1 MTVWIGRISVK
12 TNTHGRSK
20 FVSGISSYESF
31 HGMRFNVY
39 CPGHRRKSKTPRSII
54 YRVIICRFG
63 LSFQVPLWFYKKK
76 CITVIL
82 CVYRY
87 RIEKFLIQR
96 LIVVRPFVYE
106 NIYGTPLYGFF
117 YGTVI
122 KNYYLTTNRSET
134 TRRAILPVILLHS
147 ITARR
152 LLYRD
157 IISIYGFIHL
167 WNTCASFRFF
177 FMTLSKTKLPNDGIK
192 ARP

>member
-1 MTVWIGRISVK
+1 MYTVRVTDENLKPLVRQFIEW
-12 TNTHGRSK
+12 
-20 FVSGISSYESF
+20 SSAGLAY
-31 HGMRFNVY
+31 RF
-39 CPGHRRKSKTPRSII
+39 KSRYDSI
-54 YRVIICRFG
+54 
-63 LSFQVPLWFYKKK
+63 KKK